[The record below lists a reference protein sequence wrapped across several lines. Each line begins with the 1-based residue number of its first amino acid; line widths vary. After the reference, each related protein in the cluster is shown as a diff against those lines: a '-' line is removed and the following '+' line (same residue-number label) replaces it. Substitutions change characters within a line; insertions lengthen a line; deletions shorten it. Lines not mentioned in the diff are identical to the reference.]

1 MLGKDLGSSGLG
13 PESFTGCNLFMK
25 GSLYN
30 ESWKHTWTSVDLFL
44 AVVFG
49 DRFSLW
55 TTTIHKT
62 DSAMF

>member
-1 MLGKDLGSSGLG
+1 MLGKDEGSTGLG

-30 ESWKHTWTSVDLFL
+30 ESKKHTWMSVDLLL
-44 AVVFG
+44 ALVFG

-55 TTTIHKT
+55 TPTIHKT
-62 DSAMF
+62 ASAMF